1 MRRPPRGCGEEMPV
15 DGAAHYG
22 GAGGDTGCAI
32 VGTGRQKPELRAR
45 QGPRPTPTPPRGGPL
60 SGKAGARL
68 AAWESATCGDRRG
81 TLSGLGAGG
90 GGRAERRRCDAG
102 GGVRPVRHH
111 RPGSAGPRARAGPK
125 AGVTRWVS
133 RQPGSTRSSVLEAR
147 WGPSALRRPHTRP
160 RRERSRRA
168 PRNLR
173 PPPPSFAAGPVGGT
187 RSLLL
192 RGGPGSDAPG
202 VC

>member
-1 MRRPPRGCGEEMPV
+1 MRGRRGGGETLV
-15 DGAAHYG
+15 
-22 GAGGDTGCAI
+22 CAI
-32 VGTGRQKPELRAR
+32 FGTGRQQPELRAR
-45 QGPRPTPTPPRGGPL
+45 QRPRPTPTPPRGGPL
-60 SGKAGARL
+60 SGGR
-68 AAWESATCGDRRG
+68 SRRA
-81 TLSGLGAGG
+81 SGRVGERYLRSTG
-90 GGRAERRRCDAG
+90 GGRSTGWGRGRGARRAGRRRCDAG
-102 GGVRPVRHH
+102 GGVRPARQHC
-111 RPGSAGPRARAGPK
+111 PGSAGPRARAGPK
-125 AGVTRWVS
+125 AGVTRWDS
-133 RQPGSTRSSVLEAR
+133 PQPGSTRSSVLEAR
-147 WGPSALRRPHTRP
+147 WGPPALRRPPTRS